1 MKLSNKPPI
10 GYLDHMKKS
19 ALLAADGVG
28 IEAGIRILEEG
39 LKEWPGEFD
48 KAVRWVVLERKKLNE
63 IRKSNTSHIKG
74 ATAKRL

>member
-10 GYLDHMKKS
+10 GYVDHMKNS

-39 LKEWPGEFD
+39 LKEWPEELNE
-48 KAVRWVVLERKKLNE
+48 AVRWVVKERKKLNE
-63 IRKSNTSHIKG
+63 IRKSNT
-74 ATAKRL
+74 